1 MLTPRQCQTL
11 LLSWSE
17 LTSAPS
23 SSSHFILLRLLRLL
37 ELPTAVLPFR
47 EDLPFPVRLLLLWW
61 RCSGD
66 GTGVE
71 GGCNWLLVLT
81 CGAMWECGC
90 GTTCGCGTMCG
101 CGTVCGCGTI
111 WGWGMSLL
119 KSVSCSLVWCHL
131 QASESELEV
140 PILSSPSLFFRL
152 LLLYVCSWFSA
163 PDDNALKMLSV
174 NKSNYNKILRLFS

>member
-47 EDLPFPVRLLLLWW
+47 DDLPFPVRLLLLWW

-81 CGAMWECGC
+81 CGAMWE
-90 GTTCGCGTMCG
+90 
-101 CGTVCGCGTI
+101 CGCGTI

-174 NKSNYNKILRLFS
+174 NKNNYNKILRLFS